1 MTFESRRARAL
12 YAAAIPGIALLA
24 PDAQGCAAACA
35 RGYAAI
41 LDALERTGWDSLT
54 ARASVGG
61 WTRLAVL
68 FDAWRDT
75 RRGRAAA
82 DLALVAGG
90 PVIEW
95 DGARMERAHELVK
108 LA

>member
-1 MTFESRRARAL
+1 MAFEARRARAL

-41 LDALERTGWDSLT
+41 LDALERSGWDSL
-54 ARASVGG
+54 AMRASVGG

-68 FDAWRDT
+68 YDAWRDM
-75 RRGRAAA
+75 RRERARG

-95 DGARMERAHELVK
+95 DGVHMSRAHELVK